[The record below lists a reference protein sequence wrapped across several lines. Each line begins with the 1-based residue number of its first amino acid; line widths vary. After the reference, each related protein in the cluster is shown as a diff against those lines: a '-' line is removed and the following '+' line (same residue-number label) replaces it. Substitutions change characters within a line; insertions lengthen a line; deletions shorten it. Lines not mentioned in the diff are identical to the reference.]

1 MTIKFTSDEMR
12 YITFFEGLTG
22 ARIHDC
28 VINEDSNMITFVVKK
43 GDIGLAIGKGGSK
56 IKKAKQMMGK
66 SIEVVEYSDNPIEFL
81 KNTLSPARVKTINII
96 EQEGRRIAMVTVE
109 MQDKGV
115 AVGRKGRKIQNAK
128 KLAQRHYDIH
138 DISLT

>member
-28 VINEDSNMITFVVKK
+28 VINEGSNMITFVVKK